1 MIKALEKIQ
10 AEHRSMWQILN
21 VLEESTKAARRGDV
35 PEWGLVNLVLEYL
48 ETFID
53 KVHHPKE
60 DEHLFSALASRS
72 EDARD
77 LIEDLQGQHEQ
88 EAERLGR
95 LRAVLVDEDPDV
107 MVFAKAAEDYID
119 FQREHMRQEEGE
131 LFPLARKHLTELD
144 WREIENAFANNKDPL
159 FGQHTHEKYAV
170 LRSRIT
176 LLAQPPLGLGGTSAS
191 ATRVRA
197 DAKPLLELLDVS
209 AHYGSVA
216 ALRSVSMQV
225 GKGQLVALVGSNGA
239 GKTTLLRTISGL
251 RTSSGGRMLFE
262 GRDLSQIKPAQ
273 RVAAGIAHVPEG
285 RQVFATLS
293 VEDNLA
299 LGGYSRTNER
309 AAVRRETD
317 RIYDIFPVLR
327 DKRKVHAGTLSGGQ
341 QQMLAIGRAMMAKP
355 RLMLLDEPSMGLSP
369 LLVSEVFDV
378 INRLQQEGMT
388 ILIVEQNAAAVL
400 AMADFGYVLESG
412 EITHSGEGGVL
423 RDNEDVKRAYLG
435 I

>member
-21 VLEESTKAARRGDV
+21 VLEESTNAARRGDA

-53 KVHHPKE
+53 QVHHPKE
-60 DEHLFSALASRS
+60 DKYLFSALAARS
-72 EDARD
+72 EVTRD

-95 LRAVLVDEDPDV
+95 LRAVLIDGNPELKA
-107 MVFAKAAEDYID
+107 FAEAAEDYID
-119 FQREHMRQEEGE
+119 FQRKHMRQEEGE
-131 LFPLARKHLTELD
+131 LFPLAREHLIEAD
-144 WREIENAFANNKDPL
+144 WREIEDAFADNRDPV
-159 FGQHTHEKYAV
+159 FGEHTHEKYAV

-176 LLAQPPLGLGGTSAS
+176 VLAQPPLGLGGTSV
-191 ATRVRA
+191 TRVKA
-197 DAKPLLELLDVS
+197 DAEPLLELRGVS
-209 AHYGSVA
+209 AHYGRIA
-216 ALRSVSMQV
+216 ALRGVSMQV

-251 RTSSGGRMLFE
+251 QASSDGRMLFE
-262 GRDLSQIKPAQ
+262 GRDLSKIKPAQ

-299 LGGYSRTNER
+299 LGAYSRANER
-309 AAVRRETD
+309 AAVRREID

-327 DKRKVHAGTLSGGQ
+327 DKRKVPAGTLSGGQ

-369 LLVSEVFDV
+369 LLVSEVFEV
-378 INRLQQEGMT
+378 IKRLQQEGMT

-400 AMADFGYVLESG
+400 ALADIGYVLESG
-412 EITHSGEGGVL
+412 EITHSGEGRVL
-423 RDNEDVKRAYLG
+423 RNNEDVKRAYLG

>member
-10 AEHRSMWQILN
+10 AEHRSMWQMLN
-21 VLEESTKAARRGDV
+21 VLEKNINAARRGDA
-35 PEWGLVNLVLEYL
+35 PEWGLVKLVLEYL
-48 ETFID
+48 EMFFD
-53 KVHHPKE
+53 QVHHPKE
-60 DEHLFSALASRS
+60 DNYLFSALAARS
-72 EDARD
+72 EDARE

-88 EAERLGR
+88 EEDRLGR
-95 LRAVLVDEDPDV
+95 LRAVLVAEDPDLKA
-107 MVFAKAAEDYID
+107 FAKAAEDYID
-119 FQREHMRQEEGE
+119 FQREHMRREEGE
-131 LFPLARKHLTELD
+131 LFPLARKHLTESD
-144 WREIENAFANNKDPL
+144 WREIENALAKNPL
-159 FGQHTHEKYAV
+159 FGEHTHEKYAV
-170 LRSRIT
+170 LRSHT
-176 LLAQPPLGLGGTSAS
+176 TTVLAQPPLGLGGISAS
-191 ATRVRA
+191 ATRVKA
-197 DAKPLLELLDVS
+197 DAKPLLELRDVS

-251 RTSSGGRMLFE
+251 RASSGGRMLFE

-317 RIYDIFPVLR
+317 LIYDIFPVLR

-369 LLVSEVFDV
+369 LLVSEVFAV

-412 EITHSGEGGVL
+412 EITHSGEGRVL

>member
-1 MIKALEKIQ
+1 
-10 AEHRSMWQILN
+10 
-21 VLEESTKAARRGDV
+21 
-35 PEWGLVNLVLEYL
+35 
-48 ETFID
+48 
-53 KVHHPKE
+53 
-60 DEHLFSALASRS
+60 
-72 EDARD
+72 
-77 LIEDLQGQHEQ
+77 
-88 EAERLGR
+88 
-95 LRAVLVDEDPDV
+95 
-107 MVFAKAAEDYID
+107 
-119 FQREHMRQEEGE
+119 MRQEEGE
-131 LFPLARKHLTELD
+131 LFPLAREHLTESD
-144 WREIENAFANNKDPL
+144 WREIEDAFANNKDPV
-159 FGQHTHEKYAV
+159 FGEHTHEKYAV

-176 LLAQPPLGLGGTSAS
+176 VLAQPPLGLGGTSA
-191 ATRVRA
+191 TRVKA
-197 DAKPLLELLDVS
+197 DAKPLLELLGVS
-209 AHYGSVA
+209 AHYGRIA

-251 RTSSGGRMLFE
+251 QTSSGGRMLFE

-299 LGGYSRTNER
+299 LGAYSRTNER

-327 DKRKVHAGTLSGGQ
+327 DKRKVPAGTLSGGQ

-369 LLVSEVFDV
+369 LIVSEVFEV

-400 AMADFGYVLESG
+400 ALADIGYVLESG
-412 EITHSGEGGVL
+412 EITHSGEGRVL
-423 RDNEDVKRAYLG
+423 RYNEDVKRAYLG

>member
-10 AEHRSMWQILN
+10 AEHRGMWQVLN
-21 VLEESTKAARRGDV
+21 VLEECAHVVRQGDA
-35 PEWGLVNLVLEYL
+35 PDRGLVDLVIEYL
-48 ETFID
+48 GTYINE
-53 KVHHPKE
+53 VHHPKE
-60 DEHLFSALASRS
+60 DKYLFSALAARS

-95 LRAVLVDEDPDV
+95 LRAVLIDEELDLTALV
-107 MVFAKAAEDYID
+107 NEAEDYID
-119 FQREHMRQEEGE
+119 FQREHICQEERL
-131 LFPLARKHLTELD
+131 LFPLARQHLTESD
-144 WREIENAFANNKDPL
+144 WQSIEDAFANNKDPV
-159 FGQHTHEKYAV
+159 FGEYTHEKYAV

-176 LLAQPPLGLGGTSAS
+176 VQAQPPLGLGGTSV
-191 ATRVRA
+191 TRIKAAAEPV
-197 DAKPLLELLDVS
+197 LEVQGVS
-209 AHYGSVA
+209 AHYGRIA
-216 ALRSVSMQV
+216 ALRSVSIQV

-251 RTSSGGRMLFE
+251 QALSGGRMVFE

-285 RQVFATLS
+285 RQVFAPLS

-299 LGGYSRTNER
+299 LGAYSRTGTR
-309 AAVRRETD
+309 AGVRRD
-317 RIYDIFPVLR
+317 IDHIYDIFPVLR
-327 DKRKVHAGTLSGGQ
+327 DKRMVPAGTLSGGQ

-369 LLVSEVFDV
+369 LLVSEVFEV
-378 INRLQQEGMT
+378 IKRLQQEGIT

-400 AMADFGYVLESG
+400 ALADIGYVLESG
-412 EITHSGEGGVL
+412 EITHAGEGPAL
-423 RDNEDVKRAYLG
+423 RDNEEVKRAYLG